1 MLVCLEC
8 DCRLLDELGLDQ
20 GEEPFSNEKEDLSR
34 QGYRMR
40 CRYSRRRTNDAVHCS
55 DLWRKVGKTGM
66 HQCGLGS
73 IERSG
78 GGLHRGWDETRR
90 WLHRS
95 GSISTFANSADII
108 TVDIH
113 EYKE

>member
-1 MLVCLEC
+1 MLVCFEC

-20 GEEPFSNEKEDLSR
+20 GEEPLSNEKEDLSR

-55 DLWRKVGKTGM
+55 DLWREVGKAGM

-73 IERSG
+73 ICSDERSG
-78 GGLHRGWDETRR
+78 RLHRGRDETRR
-90 WLHRS
+90 RS

-113 EYKE
+113 EYNG